1 MPENT
6 EYISHDITLRAAI
19 ARTGEHPGS
28 VAQRIDDF
36 TAQMTRHLGVTDWEA
51 PLAGKWEGDLQ
62 TKMNTAMRMARDVL
76 DMDAGERGLNMT
88 LTATHGD
95 HDITAIFTHAPAI
108 GTTVPLNYVT
118 VRIANGD
125 PSKQVT
131 LDDAFLMIQILVATF
146 EPQVASVTSTEL
158 ALHSTTPTGLAAP
171 HRLPRLAPPEHR
183 HPHPARRR
191 PPPRHLTL
199 DRRDTP
205 LCRPDPHRTKHRHHP
220 HRLLHHQQHHRDPPR
235 VKPGDSPSRKSG

>member
-1 MPENT
+1 MPESP

-19 ARTGEHPGS
+19 ARTDEHPGS

-95 HDITAIFTHAPAI
+95 HDITAIFTHAPVI

-158 ALHSTTPTGLAAP
+158 ALHSTPTLGWQPPIGYLVW
-171 HRLPRLAPPEHR
+171 LPQDTDT
-183 HPHPARRR
+183 
-191 PPPRHLTL
+191 LTL
-199 DRRDTP
+199 
-205 LCRPDPHRTKHRHHP
+205 
-220 HRLLHHQQHHRDPPR
+220 
-235 VKPGDSPSRKSG
+235 PGDSYLQATPLSIGGTLLSVIPVLTERSIGTILTDFYTANNITDIPHG